1 MSKLVLRID
10 REIGGY
16 AVFKSL
22 KELGECLQEQDASA
36 SNFEKEEEYY
46 KENGRISSLSEI
58 TDTEKIKEE
67 TDIYCDLYNYSYI
80 YLTDEQIEEALGDYV
95 EKHKLK
101 DNLGEEAW
109 AKSIEEK
116 YQNTYATYLSG
127 V

>member
-16 AVFKSL
+16 DLFKSL
-22 KELGECLQEQDASA
+22 KELGECLQEQDALA
-36 SNFEKEEEYY
+36 SNFDTEEEYY

-80 YLTDEQIEEALGDYV
+80 YLTDEQIEEALGDYA

-101 DNLGEEAW
+101 DNLGD
-109 AKSIEEK
+109 
-116 YQNTYATYLSG
+116 QL
-127 V
+127 

>member
-36 SNFEKEEEYY
+36 SNFDTEEEYY
-46 KENGRISSLSEI
+46 EANGRISSLSEL

-67 TDIYCDLYNYSYI
+67 TDEYCDLYNYSYI
-80 YLTDEQIEEALGDYV
+80 HLIDWQIEKALGDFV
-95 EKHKLK
+95 EKHKLI
-101 DNLGEEAW
+101 DNWGDEL
-109 AKSIEEK
+109 
-116 YQNTYATYLSG
+116 
-127 V
+127 